1 MMTVYLVN
9 VENNVV
15 SYYGVRLI
23 SEDYTCKL
31 YLLRTTTKLVKL
43 QCINEI

>member
-9 VENNVV
+9 VEYNVV

-23 SEDYTCKL
+23 SEDYNIS
-31 YLLRTTTKLVKL
+31 YALRTTTMLVKL